1 MPIINE
7 TLTIVLPLVAWAT
20 STIAIKHFCAERTA
34 LIEKEAITV
43 QSSYRG
49 YHTTIRYS
57 PEDDVFYGKIDG
69 IRDLVNFHSPSPNGA
84 VKEFRKAAK
93 DYLIFCREIKRRQK
107 NSRFIARLH
116 SVLQSVYLP
125 VYVL

>member
-7 TLTIVLPLVAWAT
+7 TLTIALPLVAWAT

-57 PEDDVFYGKIDG
+57 PEDDVFYGKFDG
-69 IRDLVNFHSPSPNGA
+69 IRDLVNFHSPSPDGA
-84 VKEFRKAAK
+84 VKEFRKAVK
-93 DYLIFCREIKRRQK
+93 DYLIFCREIKK
-107 NSRFIARLH
+107 K
-116 SVLQSVYLP
+116 P
-125 VYVL
+125 EK